1 MIWDVD
7 ELYLFL
13 ITIGL
18 FLLAIELGFRL
29 GKRYSDRKD
38 GALSDHVSS
47 LQSSVFGLLAL
58 LLGFTFAMS
67 IERFDIRKQL
77 VLEEANSVGTT
88 YLRSQFLPEK
98 LHQEAAIL
106 LQQYVESR
114 LEFYYAGNDISKI
127 ELSEEKSANIEKK
140 LWNIAV
146 QATKKPKN
154 PQAINLFIQSLND
167 IIDVNEKRRV
177 ALENHVPEPVVVLLF
192 FVSIFG
198 MGFIGYNY
206 GLTGKRRHTSTAFFA
221 LLIASVLIIILDI
234 DRPRSGLIQV
244 SQASLERLQDDIG
257 REQASATAPNI

>member
-1 MIWDVD
+1 MIWDISG
-7 ELYLFL
+7 LHLFL

-29 GKRYSDRKD
+29 GKRYSNRQD
-38 GALSDHVSS
+38 GALTEHVSS
-47 LQSSVFGLLAL
+47 LQSSVLGLLAL

-67 IERFDIRKQL
+67 IERFDTRKQL
-77 VLEEANSVGTT
+77 VLEEANSIGTT
-88 YLRSQFLPEK
+88 YLRAHFLPEK

-114 LEFYYAGNDISKI
+114 LEFYYAGDDIRKI
-127 ELSEEKSANIEKK
+127 ESSAKKSAAIEKN

-146 QATKKPKN
+146 QATKKPEN
-154 PQAINLFIQSLND
+154 PQSISLFIQSLND
-167 IIDVNEKRRV
+167 VIDVNEKRRV

-244 SQASLERLQDDIG
+244 SQASLERLQENIG
-257 REQASATAPNI
+257 RERVAD